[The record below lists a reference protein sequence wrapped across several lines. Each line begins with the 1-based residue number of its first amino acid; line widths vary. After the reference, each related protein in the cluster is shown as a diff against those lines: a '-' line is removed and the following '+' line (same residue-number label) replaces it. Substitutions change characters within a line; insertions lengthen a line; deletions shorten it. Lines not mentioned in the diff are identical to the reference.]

1 MKNQYVISI
10 ILITLITA
18 TIYGCISP
26 KMFSYPGYMISIEIK
41 NISTRN
47 IGIIEKIIKDIKF
60 KKVEERN
67 KLERC
72 DLYSM
77 NIGLDNQLKHPYIR
91 AVVCYSKGESAYI
104 VNDFRILIIN
114 AWEGNAPSLKGK
126 IDSIGD
132 FLIAE
137 LKNTVGD
144 NNIIIERKTTGPPF

>member
-1 MKNQYVISI
+1 LKKPYIISI
-10 ILITLITA
+10 IFLSLITA
-18 TIYGCISP
+18 TVCGCISS

-47 IGIIEKIIKDIKF
+47 VGIMEKIIKEIGF
-60 KKVEERN
+60 NIVEERN
-67 KLERC
+67 KTERC

-77 NIGLDNQLKHPYIR
+77 KIGLDNQLKHPYIR
-91 AVVCYSKGESAYI
+91 TVVCYSKGESADI

-114 AWEGNAPSLKGK
+114 AWEGNAPLLKEK

-132 FLIAE
+132 FLLVE